1 MTSAKRVIKPALR
14 QFIERVAS
22 QDVEDFPE
30 WDLEVTPQKQVS
42 ACTNTNI
49 LKCFGLTGAT
59 AEASG
64 AGAFENAEQVP
75 GHDGG
80 GDACG

>member
-1 MTSAKRVIKPALR
+1 ML
-14 QFIERVAS
+14 
-22 QDVEDFPE
+22 
-30 WDLEVTPQKQVS
+30 L
-42 ACTNTNI
+42 
-49 LKCFGLTGAT
+49 CFGLTGAT

-80 GDACG
+80 GDACGGLRADALDRAEIRG